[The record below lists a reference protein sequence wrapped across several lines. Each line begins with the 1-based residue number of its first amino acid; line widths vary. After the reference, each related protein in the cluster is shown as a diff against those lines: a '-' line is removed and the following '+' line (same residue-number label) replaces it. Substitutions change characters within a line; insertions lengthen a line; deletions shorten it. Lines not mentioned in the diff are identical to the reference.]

1 MRHNPASDA
10 ANTVLHSPRNRPY
23 PLHRAAR
30 YACPCSTPFLPCL
43 SWPPNNIENPKNIMS
58 TTFRDPCIEKFL
70 MRYVGILGD
79 ILSHLVTSPGWNV
92 SAGLMG
98 WRIAE

>member
-1 MRHNPASDA
+1 
-10 ANTVLHSPRNRPY
+10 
-23 PLHRAAR
+23 
-30 YACPCSTPFLPCL
+30 
-43 SWPPNNIENPKNIMS
+43 MS